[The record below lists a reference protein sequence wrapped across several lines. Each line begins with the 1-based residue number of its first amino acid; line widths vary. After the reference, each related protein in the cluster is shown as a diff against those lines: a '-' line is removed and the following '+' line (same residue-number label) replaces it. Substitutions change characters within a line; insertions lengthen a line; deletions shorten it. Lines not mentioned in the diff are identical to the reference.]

1 MGFLFSTQ
9 GSVEVRKIYQ
19 TWGAIWYLVREG
31 TWNTVL
37 GFSAE
42 RVNIRWCRCQ
52 AIHSFVHSFIR
63 SFIHWVISTE
73 NNSDDWGHHGIKTNK
88 TKQQQNTKGDRMKG
102 YHVF

>member
-19 TWGAIWYLVREG
+19 TWGALRDLVREG
-31 TWNTVL
+31 TWNTML

-52 AIHSFVHSFIR
+52 AIHSFIHSFIDH
-63 SFIHWVISTE
+63 SFIGLLAQRTTLMTGTIME
-73 NNSDDWGHHGIKTNK
+73 
-88 TKQQQNTKGDRMKG
+88 
-102 YHVF
+102 